1 MLWATEDQWEASM
14 CRRRRRLSSRSE
26 MREESGAGVRT
37 RALWWRRKV
46 AADSGCRVL
55 VCVVSPAWPLGQR
68 LPRTHC
74 PAGRDKQT
82 SDKLLARRKQYSV
95 IYHHS
100 IPVQHW
106 AELDYSDREPGVDD
120 LRPPVT
126 HQDEDEGGARP
137 DGDDDRQPQ
146 THRGRPRANEE
157 RWENPT
163 LYDYL

>member
-1 MLWATEDQWEASM
+1 MLWATEDQWEASIG
-14 CRRRRRLSSRSE
+14 RRRRRLSSRSE

-46 AADSGCRVL
+46 AADVGRCRVL
-55 VCVVSPAWPLGQR
+55 VCVVSPAWPLGQT

-82 SDKLLARRKQYSV
+82 SDKLQSQEKTIFSDLSF
-95 IYHHS
+95 I

-106 AELDYSDREPGVDD
+106 AELDISDRDLDG
-120 LRPPVT
+120 LRPQVT

-157 RWENPT
+157 RWEDRS
-163 LYDYL
+163 LCDYL